1 MSSNGISPLQWHP
14 FTTVPGQQPNSMV
27 SIIKQYG
34 KWTGDL
40 MARCDYTYVHCQTA
54 NVLAMSAPTPPRM

>member
-14 FTTVPGQQPNSMV
+14 FTTVPGRQPNSMV

-40 MARCDYTYVHCQTA
+40 MTRCD
-54 NVLAMSAPTPPRM
+54 